1 MGGHNKAVAYALSGA
16 MVASQI
22 VGAAATPLPTNVATM
37 KSMLANLETP
47 IYWRGGRG
55 WGGWGLGPGLFAG
68 TVVGGAI
75 ASGAYGYNG
84 APYYYEYGHPYQPYG
99 YDYPYSYSY
108 SPAYYGCTTYCGYH
122 PRYYNYW

>member
-16 MVASQI
+16 VVASQI

-55 WGGWGLGPGLFAG
+55 GWGWGLGAGSFAG
-68 TVVGGAI
+68 AVVAGAI

-84 APYYYEYGHPYQPYG
+84 APYYYGYPYQPYV
-99 YDYPYSYSY
+99 YDYSYSYSY

-122 PRYYNYW
+122 PYNYW

>member
-16 MVASQI
+16 LVASQI

-55 WGGWGLGPGLFAG
+55 WGGRGWGLGAGLFAG
-68 TVVGGAI
+68 AVVGGAI

-84 APYYYEYGHPYQPYG
+84 APYYYGYPYQPYG

-122 PRYYNYW
+122 PYNYW